1 MYTETLKRV
10 DQQNTGAVLSD
21 EAVSEIRALFPYLE
35 NQTYLNHAATGPLPT
50 PVLDAVNRCL
60 KERSEGHIEYWPDG
74 LDARVEFKDRIGRL
88 INGTPE
94 NIAVS
99 DSTSMALNWLTQ
111 GIQWQPGDRILLN
124 DLEFP
129 SNVNPFLALE
139 QQGVIVDFVEAK
151 NGCINAAD
159 IKSSLHE
166 KTRLVSLS
174 FVQFLNGF
182 RSDLEAIGNLC
193 RERNVIFCVD
203 GIQGLG
209 ALRLDVERMNIDFLA
224 AGGQKWLMWPRGTAF
239 FYVSPRILDS
249 VKPMA
254 TGWLSVEEPWTFFQR
269 SYKLLPDAGRFE
281 PGIFN
286 VLGVVGANES
296 LKLMENAGFQNIEER
311 VLEHSRW
318 LSEQLLLSGFRLFS
332 ANQDDSRSG
341 IVTFYHDRAEDLMT
355 FLQNNRMFVS
365 MRDGKIRLSPH
376 FYNTRE
382 ELELFI
388 QLLHTFQKSEKK

>member
-1 MYTETLKRV
+1 MYTEALKRV
-10 DQQNTGAVLSD
+10 EEQSSDTTLSD
-21 EAVSEIRALFPYLE
+21 KSVSEIRALFPYLK

-50 PVLDAVNRCL
+50 PVLEAVNRCL

-74 LDARVEFKDRIGRL
+74 LDARAEFKERVGRL
-88 INGTPE
+88 INGLSA

-99 DSTSMALNWLTQ
+99 DSTSMALNWLAR
-111 GIQWQPGDRILLN
+111 GVQWQAGDRILLN

-139 QQGVIVDFVEAK
+139 EQGVIIDFVKAD
-151 NGCINAAD
+151 NGCITVAD
-159 IKSSLHE
+159 IERALHPQ
-166 KTRLVSLS
+166 TRLVSLS

-182 RSDLEAIGNLC
+182 RSDLETIGNLC
-193 RERNVIFCVD
+193 RERDVIFCVD

-209 ALRLDVERMNIDFLA
+209 ALRLDVEKMNIDFLA

-249 VKPMA
+249 LKPMA

-269 SYKLLPDAGRFE
+269 SYELLPDAGRFE

-296 LKLMENAGFQNIEER
+296 LKLMEKAGFVQIEER

-318 LSEQLLLSGFRLFS
+318 LSEQLLYSRYQLFS
-332 ANQDDSRSG
+332 INQDEHRSG
-341 IVTFYHDRAEDLMT
+341 IVTFYHDQAEALLTYMQQHR
-355 FLQNNRMFVS
+355 LFVS

-382 ELELFI
+382 ELEQFM
-388 QLLHTFQKSEKK
+388 QLLNSFRKSEKK

>member
-1 MYTETLKRV
+1 MYTETLSRV
-10 DQQNTGAVLSD
+10 EQKNTSTGLSN
-21 EAVSEIRALFPYLE
+21 EVISEIRALFPYLN

-50 PVLDAVNRCL
+50 PVLEAINRCL

-74 LDARVEFKDRIGRL
+74 LEARVEFKKYVGKL
-88 INGTPE
+88 INGLPA

-99 DSTSMALNWLTQ
+99 DSTSMALNWLAQ
-111 GIQWQPGDRILLN
+111 GIQWMPGDRILLN

-139 QQGVIVDFVEAK
+139 EQGVIIDFVDTE
-151 NGCINAAD
+151 NGCLTVDD
-159 IKSSLHE
+159 IEKGLHE
-166 KTRLVSLS
+166 RTRLVSLS
-174 FVQFLNGF
+174 FVQFLNGYK
-182 RSDLEAIGNLC
+182 SDLEAVGNLC
-193 RERNVIFCVD
+193 RERDVIFCVD

-209 ALRLDVERMNIDFLA
+209 ALRLDVDRMKIDFLA

-239 FYVSPRILDS
+239 FYVSPRILDAL
-249 VKPMA
+249 KPMA

-269 SYKLLPDAGRFE
+269 SYELLPGAGRFE

-296 LKLMENAGFQNIEER
+296 LKLMEKAGHQQIENR

-318 LSEQLLLSGFRLFS
+318 LSEQLLYSGYQLFS
-332 ANQDDSRSG
+332 VNQEDCRSG
-341 IVTFYHDRAEDLMT
+341 IVTFYHEQAEELIAY
-355 FLQNNRMFVS
+355 LQQHRLFVS

-382 ELELFI
+382 ELEQFM
-388 QLLHTFQKSEKK
+388 QLLNTFRKSEKK